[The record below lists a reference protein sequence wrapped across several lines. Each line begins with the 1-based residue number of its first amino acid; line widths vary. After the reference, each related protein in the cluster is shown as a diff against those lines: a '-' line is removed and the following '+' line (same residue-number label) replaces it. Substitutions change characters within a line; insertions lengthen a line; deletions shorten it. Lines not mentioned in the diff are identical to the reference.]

1 MKLSIYAYLFNARLR
16 DFNVEETVENFAAF
30 ADEVVFATIP
40 SEDDT
45 YERLKVLESQYLG
58 KFRVIMTDISLS
70 NNRFDGD
77 LKTAALQACTKSI
90 AEDPHLYIIA
100 DADERFNPNTKP
112 TWLSYGEVL
121 WKSKLD
127 GLLLPVLDLYG
138 DENSIRANE
147 PVGLKFRMH
156 KDTVVKR
163 GVIPQAELG
172 NGLFSTEK
180 SDSTEPLL
188 ANGQLARFAPVEV
201 SLNPQDSYHL
211 SWAPHVFHL
220 GHLSPERRV
229 KLNKE
234 FWFQHWK
241 NRSGEDP
248 KMVMDEAELTKV
260 PTIPHNLRLW
270 K

>member
-1 MKLSIYAYLFNARLR
+1 MKLSLYSYLFDARLR
-16 DFNVEETVENFAAF
+16 DFNAEETVANFVAF

-45 YERLKVLESQYLG
+45 YERLKALESQYAG
-58 KFRVIMTDISLS
+58 KFRVVMTDISLS

-77 LKTAALQACTKSI
+77 LKTAALQACTKSTD
-90 AEDPHLYIIA
+90 EDPRLYIIA
-100 DADERFNPNTKP
+100 DADERFRAETKQ
-112 TWLSYGEVL
+112 TWLSYGKL
-121 WKSKLD
+121 IWKSKLD
-127 GLLLPVLDLYG
+127 GILLPVLDLYG
-138 DENSIRANE
+138 DENSIRADQNI
-147 PVGLKFRMH
+147 GLKFRIH

-180 SDSTEPLL
+180 SDSTEPIL

-211 SWAPHVFHL
+211 SWVPHVFHL
-220 GHLSPERRV
+220 GHLDSTRRV

-241 NRSGEDP
+241 NRSGENP
-248 KMVMDEAELTKV
+248 KMVMDEGELSDV
-260 PTIPHNLRLW
+260 ATIPHNLRLW